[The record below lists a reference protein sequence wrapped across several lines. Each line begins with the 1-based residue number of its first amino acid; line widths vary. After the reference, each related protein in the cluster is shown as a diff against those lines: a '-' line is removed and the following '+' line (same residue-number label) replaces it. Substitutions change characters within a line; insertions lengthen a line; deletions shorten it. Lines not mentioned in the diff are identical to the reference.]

1 MLMFISISINDFL
14 KKKKKRSDQFTF
26 ALKTSIYA
34 RQANVQLPPK
44 CVEKTV

>member
-1 MLMFISISINDFL
+1 MLMFISISINDF